1 MQCDHMQGYCQTPK
15 LSPKKKTEHC
25 NCPASKWCQSG
36 TATNIC
42 YSRNEYCHCVLAHSM
57 QHLNL
62 CFHPIRFSETLNFRS
77 KILIGVFLLEGLDS
91 AVKKL
96 SSVFE
101 LYHIVEENRRNK
113 LRFERKIKG
122 EVNLEGNQPIWSS
135 CQCPS
140 SLQGTW
146 TRLPLRVPSNSNN
159 SDSIILS

>member
-1 MQCDHMQGYCQTPK
+1 LPLCAGSQHAT
-15 LSPKKKTEHC
+15 
-25 NCPASKWCQSG
+25 SKSF
-36 TATNIC
+36 
-42 YSRNEYCHCVLAHSM
+42 
-57 QHLNL
+57 
-62 CFHPIRFSETLNFRS
+62 FHPIRFSETLNFRS
-77 KILIGVFLLEGLDS
+77 KILIGVFVLEGLDS

-140 SLQGTW
+140 SLQGSW

-159 SDSIILS
+159 SDSMILS